1 MKEQERT
8 TYLQC
13 QCGEIIKADWQVPL
27 DVLYV
32 KSYCP
37 QCNEE
42 KNMINIGENV
52 WDKYW
57 FGDIVADK
65 RYYEYD

>member
-1 MKEQERT
+1 MKEQDRT

-13 QCGEIIKADWQVPL
+13 QCGKIIKVDWQVPL
-27 DVLYV
+27 EALYV

-37 QCNEE
+37 RCNEV
-42 KNMINIGENV
+42 KNMINIGEDV

-57 FGDIVADK
+57 FGDIVADQ